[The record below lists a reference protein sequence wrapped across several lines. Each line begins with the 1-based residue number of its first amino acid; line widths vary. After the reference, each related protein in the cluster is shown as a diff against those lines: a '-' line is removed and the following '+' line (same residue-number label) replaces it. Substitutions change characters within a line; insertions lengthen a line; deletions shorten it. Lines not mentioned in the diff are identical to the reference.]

1 MTTNAIPL
9 IDEIQNYAQN
19 NVDTVR
25 EALVKTVEA
34 QIAIINSENLTQ
46 ADRSMDRSEVGLG
59 MALVQRPAEVH
70 GEARGTKYTETRQ
83 RVYCAI
89 AIVQGEILELPV
101 VESEPRNARQLRV
114 LVVDDN
120 VDTVLSFSM
129 LLRASGHEVQTAHD
143 GPAAVQA
150 AINYLPDIVLLDIGL
165 PGLNG
170 YEVAKQIRQHPEL
183 KHVVLVALTGYGQD
197 SDRHASGQA
206 GFTYHLVKPARFEEL
221 QKILATV
228 AEQVA

>member
-1 MTTNAIPL
+1 
-9 IDEIQNYAQN
+9 
-19 NVDTVR
+19 VR
-25 EALVKTVEA
+25 STLK
-34 QIAIINSENLTQ
+34 QGSEFFVRL
-46 ADRSMDRSEVGLG
+46 
-59 MALVQRPAEVH
+59 P
-70 GEARGTKYTETRQ
+70 
-83 RVYCAI
+83 
-89 AIVQGEILELPV
+89 IVQGEISQLPV
-101 VESEPRNARQLRV
+101 VESGLSNVRPLRV

-143 GPAAVQA
+143 GLAAVQA
-150 AINYLPDIVLLDIGL
+150 AINYRPDIVLLDIGL

-197 SDRHASGQA
+197 SDRQASGQA
-206 GFTYHLVKPARFEEL
+206 GFTHHIVKPARFEEL